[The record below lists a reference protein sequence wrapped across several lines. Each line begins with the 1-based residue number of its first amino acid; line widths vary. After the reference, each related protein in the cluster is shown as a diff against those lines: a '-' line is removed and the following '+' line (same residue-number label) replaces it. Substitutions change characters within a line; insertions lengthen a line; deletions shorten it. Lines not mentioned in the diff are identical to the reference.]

1 MRIIQPEDAEESD
14 MPKINGKNGMLG
26 STVSTQP
33 SPGVQSGKAAAVELG
48 RMINAQK
55 NLGAPKFRID
65 PLNKLKGIDYTV
77 LQKAIA
83 DSTSRTSPVPPAPP
97 PPPPPIALEAV

>member
-1 MRIIQPEDAEESD
+1 

-83 DSTSRTSPVPPAPP
+83 DSTSRTSPVPPAPRK
-97 PPPPPIALEAV
+97 VS